1 MKKKPNMFRESKI
14 LHLFFILFSLTFV
27 VPFIYVLSIS
37 LSSEAD
43 VIKYGYTLFPK
54 KIDITAYTAIFRNPT
69 QLIDSYLVTILSTF
83 LGTFLSLLVMTMAA
97 YPLSRSNFKL
107 KGFVTFYIFFTVLFG
122 GGLIPTYILNT
133 KYLHLGNTFWIYLVN
148 GLVSGWN
155 IIIIRTFFQGIPT
168 SIVESAK
175 LDGASEFRI
184 FASIIIPLSKPVIAT
199 ISVLTILGRWNDWNT
214 TLIYISNPK
223 LYTLQYLLQKLLRD
237 AEYVQ
242 QLVMSGMVM
251 SMDMEELLPTEAMR
265 FAMAVVA
272 AGPMLVIFPFFQ
284 KYFTKGLTVGAV
296 KG

>member
-1 MKKKPNMFRESKI
+1 MKKKSNMFKESKI
-14 LHLFFILFSLTFV
+14 LHTFFILFSLTFI
-27 VPFIYVLSIS
+27 VPFIYVISIS
-37 LSSEAD
+37 LSTEMD
-43 VIKYGYTLFPK
+43 VMKYGYTLFPK
-54 KIDITAYTAIFRNPT
+54 NVDWTAYNAIFRNPT
-69 QLIDSYLVTILSTF
+69 QLIDAYVVTIVNTAV
-83 LGTFLSLLVMTMAA
+83 GTFMSLLIMTMAA

-107 KGFVTFYIFFTVLFG
+107 KKFVTFYIFFTVLFG

-133 KYLHLGNTFWIYLVN
+133 KYLHLGNTFRIYLVG

-155 IIIIRTFFQGIPT
+155 ILIIRTFFQGIPT
-168 SIVESAK
+168 AIVESAK
-175 LDGASEFRI
+175 LDGASEFTI
-184 FASIIIPLSKPVIAT
+184 FGKIIIPLSKPVIAT
-199 ISVLTILGRWNDWNT
+199 IGVLTVLGRWNDWNT
-214 TLIYISNPK
+214 TLIYVSNPK

-242 QLVMSGMVM
+242 QLIQSGMVS

>member
-1 MKKKPNMFRESKI
+1 MKKKPNMFKESKI
-14 LHLFFILFSLTFV
+14 LHLFFILFSLTFI
-27 VPFIYVLSIS
+27 VPFIYVLSIA
-37 LSSEAD
+37 LSNEMD
-43 VIKYGYTLFPK
+43 VMKYGYTLIPK
-54 KIDITAYTAIFRNPT
+54 NPDWTAYQAIFRNPT
-69 QLIDSYLVTILSTF
+69 QLIDAYAVTIANTA
-83 LGTFLSLLVMTMAA
+83 LGTFLALLLQTMAA

-133 KYLHLGNTFWIYLVN
+133 KYLHLGNTFWIYIVS

-168 SIVESAK
+168 AIVESAK
-175 LDGASEFRI
+175 LDGASEFTI
-184 FASIIIPLSKPVIAT
+184 FGKIIIPLSKPVIAT
-199 ISVLTILGRWNDWNT
+199 IGVLTVLGKWNDWNT

-242 QLVMSGMVM
+242 QMIQSGMV
-251 SMDMEELLPTEAMR
+251 SSQNMEDLLPTEAMR

>member
-1 MKKKPNMFRESKI
+1 MKKKPNMFKENKI
-14 LHLFFILFSLTFV
+14 LHLFFILFSLTFII
-27 VPFIYVLSIS
+27 PFIYVLSIA
-37 LSSEAD
+37 LSNEMD
-43 VIKYGYTLFPK
+43 VMKYGYTLIPK
-54 KIDITAYTAIFRNPT
+54 NPDWTAYQAIFRNPT
-69 QLIDSYLVTILSTF
+69 QLIDAYAVTIANTA
-83 LGTFLSLLVMTMAA
+83 LGTFLALLLQTMAA

-133 KYLHLGNTFWIYLVN
+133 KYLHLGNTFWIYIVS

-168 SIVESAK
+168 AIVESAK
-175 LDGASEFRI
+175 LDGASEFTI
-184 FASIIIPLSKPVIAT
+184 FGKIIIPLSKPVIAT
-199 ISVLTILGRWNDWNT
+199 IGVLTVLGKWNDWNT

-242 QLVMSGMVM
+242 QMIQSGMV
-251 SMDMEELLPTEAMR
+251 SSQNMEDLLPTEAMR

>member
-1 MKKKPNMFRESKI
+1 MKKKSNMFKESKI
-14 LHLFFILFSLTFV
+14 LHTFFILFSLTFI
-27 VPFIYVLSIS
+27 VPFIYVISIS
-37 LSSEAD
+37 LSTEMD
-43 VIKYGYTLFPK
+43 VMKYGYTLFPK
-54 KIDITAYTAIFRNPT
+54 NVDWTAYNAIFRNPT
-69 QLIDSYLVTILSTF
+69 QLIDAYVVTIVNTAV
-83 LGTFLSLLVMTMAA
+83 GTFMSLLIMTMAA

-107 KGFVTFYIFFTVLFG
+107 KKFVTFYIFFTVLFG

-133 KYLHLGNTFWIYLVN
+133 KYLHLGNTFWIYLVG

-168 SIVESAK
+168 AIVESAK
-175 LDGASEFRI
+175 LDGASEFTI
-184 FASIIIPLSKPVIAT
+184 FGKIIIPLSKPVIAT
-199 ISVLTILGRWNDWNT
+199 IGVLTVLGRWNDWNT
-214 TLIYISNPK
+214 TLIYVSNPK

-242 QLVMSGMVM
+242 QLIQSGMVS